1 VPPVPSGHGPQNSMR
16 IAEINDVASVA
27 TELARGL
34 RARGHEA
41 DLIQPRLI
49 GGGLPVL
56 VKPVVSP
63 LRALD
68 WAGIVRRVRR
78 DRYDLLHIH
87 YAYLGVLGIAA
98 RRPYILHAHGADV
111 WGLTPFTRWPTKQ
124 ALERAAHVFYSTP
137 DLEPHAKRYRP
148 DAEFLPNPI
157 DWRVFEPLAPAAD
170 STAVYIACA
179 LDDLKGAPR
188 ILDACRIL
196 QARRPEIRITAVSGG
211 ERTAEFASLPNIT
224 FIPRQ
229 QRVDLPR
236 VIARHGVVIGQV
248 NLGAVGMAELEAMS
262 CARPVV
268 SHFVF
273 NAAYPEPAPFAPA
286 SSPEEIAAS
295 VIRFADDPATRA
307 AIGEAGRA
315 WVRRYHDL
323 DVIAGRV
330 EEVALA
336 ALERRKAKR

>member
-1 VPPVPSGHGPQNSMR
+1 MR

-27 TELARGL
+27 SELARGL
-34 RARGHEA
+34 RARGHVA

-49 GGGLPVL
+49 GGSLPVM
-56 VKPVVSP
+56 VKPAVAP

-68 WAGIVRRVRR
+68 WADIVRRVRR

-137 DLEPHAKRYRP
+137 DLEPHTKRYRP

-157 DWRVFEPLAPAAD
+157 DWRTFSPLAPAAE
-170 STAVYIACA
+170 SNTVYIACA

-188 ILDACRIL
+188 ILRACRIL
-196 QARRPEIRITAVSGG
+196 QGERPDIRITAISGG
-211 ERTAEFASLPNIT
+211 ERTAEFAALSNVS

-229 QRVDLPR
+229 KRRDLPA

-273 NAAYPEPAPFAPA
+273 DHAYPEPAPFASA
-286 SSPEEIAAS
+286 SIPEEIAAS
-295 VIRFADDPATRA
+295 VLRFVDDPAARA
-307 AIGEAGRA
+307 ATGEAGRA
-315 WVRRYHDL
+315 WVRRHHDL
-323 DVIAGRV
+323 DTIAGRV

-336 ALERRKAKR
+336 AIPNRKTKR